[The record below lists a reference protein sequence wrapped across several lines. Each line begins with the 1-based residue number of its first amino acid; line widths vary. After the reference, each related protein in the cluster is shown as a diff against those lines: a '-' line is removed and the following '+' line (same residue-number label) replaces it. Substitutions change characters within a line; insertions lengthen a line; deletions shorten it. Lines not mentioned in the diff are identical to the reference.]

1 MAKYIVRNYA
11 LHKVVVNSKGV
22 KSTQVYQQGESVELT
37 DAEYQ
42 QYKHLVE
49 TEEQFNSRQKENKT
63 TKKVTSS
70 R

>member
-22 KSTQVYQQGESVELT
+22 KSTQIYQQGDPVELT

-49 TEEQFNSRQKENKT
+49 TEEQFNSRQKESKT
-63 TKKVTSS
+63 TKKLAGSK
-70 R
+70 

>member
-11 LHKVVVNSKGV
+11 LHKVVVNSKGG
-22 KSTQVYQQGESVELT
+22 KSTQIYQQGESVELT

-49 TEEQFNSRQKENKT
+49 TEEQFNSRQKESKT
-63 TKKVTSS
+63 TKKLAGSK
-70 R
+70 